1 MGVPVSLLIMMRVTL
16 RTMLLLLLVTAL
28 SIGGVQSADYTSL
41 NLEASVYVDGVIGIM
56 YNVSVDP
63 TLARVSIPLFGSQLS
78 SLLIL
83 NENNIPL
90 VNTVNGSSITVDTL
104 GASGLKVSYVTQD
117 LTKKIGTLWTFNIT
131 APGNIDVLLPSGATI
146 VSLSQIPINVQT
158 LDGRSLITFP
168 AGPLSVSYIVTAMG
182 TKEHA
187 QATIQ
192 DAEATIN
199 LIKTSGVST
208 KTADSLLSQS
218 KTSFGVGDYLKAD
231 LLASQAKEAGLEAE
245 TQRKEADSVIQNA
258 QFAIEKAKTEGR
270 TSKLSDAQ
278 NLLQNA
284 RSGFESGDY
293 TKAVSLADQALQ
305 TAANSVKDNYTL
317 PLIGAGV
324 VVIGLAVFILMRRRG
339 KSEPKSSPKKSKE
352 VEGAVN
358 LDAIFSKNL
367 DLRVDDKE
375 VIRFLSERGGE
386 AFANEIR
393 ERFDIPRTT
402 AWRMIRR
409 LIGMGIVE
417 EKKIGGQSLIFIVK
431 KYRGEPKT

>member
-1 MGVPVSLLIMMRVTL
+1 MMRVTL
-16 RTMLLLLLVTAL
+16 RTILLLFLITAL
-28 SIGGVQSADYTSL
+28 SVRGVQSADYTPL
-41 NLEASVYVDGVIGIM
+41 NLEASIYVDGVIGIT
-56 YNVSVDP
+56 YSVSVDP

-78 SLLIL
+78 SLLVL

-90 VNTVNGSSITVDTL
+90 VNAVNNSSITVDTL
-104 GASGLKVSYVTQD
+104 GALGLKVTYVTQD

-199 LIKTSGVST
+199 LIKAGGVST
-208 KTADSLLSQS
+208 NAADGLLAQS

-231 LLASQAKEAGLEAE
+231 LLASQSKEAGLEAE
-245 TQRKEADSVIQNA
+245 TQRKEADSIIQNA
-258 QFAIEKAKTEGR
+258 QSAIEKAKTEGR

-278 NLLQNA
+278 DLLQNA
-284 RSGFESGDY
+284 RSSFTSGDY
-293 TKAVSLADQALQ
+293 AKAVSLADQASQ
-305 TAANSVKDNYTL
+305 TAANSVKDDYTL
-317 PLIGAGV
+317 LLIGASI
-324 VVIGLAVFILMRRRG
+324 VVIGLAVLILMRLRG
-339 KSEPKSSPKKSKE
+339 KSEPKSSPLKSKE
-352 VEGAVN
+352 IEGSVS
-358 LDAIFSKNL
+358 LDAIFSKNS

-393 ERFDIPRTT
+393 DRFDIPRTT

-431 KYRGEPKT
+431 KYRGEPKA

>member
-1 MGVPVSLLIMMRVTL
+1 MIMMRVTL
-16 RTMLLLLLVTAL
+16 RTILLLLLITAL
-28 SIGGVQSADYTSL
+28 SIRGVQSADYTPL
-41 NLEASVYVDGVIGIM
+41 NLEASIYVDGVIGIT
-56 YNVSVDP
+56 YSVSVDP
-63 TLARVSIPLFGSQLS
+63 TLARVNIPLFGSQFS
-78 SLLIL
+78 SLLVL

-90 VNTVNGSSITVDTL
+90 VNAVNGSSITVDTL
-104 GASGLKVSYVTQD
+104 GALGLKVSYVTQD

-131 APGNIDVLLPSGATI
+131 APENIDVLLPSGATI

-158 LDGRSLITFP
+158 LDGRSLVTFP
-168 AGPLSVSYIVTAMG
+168 SGKLSVSYIVTVMG

-199 LIKTSGVST
+199 LIKISGVLT
-208 KTADSLLSQS
+208 KAADSLLTQS
-218 KTSFGVGDYLKAD
+218 KTSFSNGDYLKAD
-231 LLASQAKEAGLEAE
+231 LFASQAKEAGLEAE
-245 TQRKEADSVIQNA
+245 TQRKEADSIMQNA
-258 QFAIEKAKTEGR
+258 QSAIEKAKTEGR

-278 NLLQNA
+278 SLLQNA
-284 RSGFESGDY
+284 RSSFESGDY

-305 TAANSVKDNYTL
+305 TAANSVKDDNTL
-317 PLIGAGV
+317 LLIGTGIVA
-324 VVIGLAVFILMRRRG
+324 IGLAVFILMRRRG
-339 KSEPKSSPKKSKE
+339 KSEPRASPQKSKE

-358 LDAIFSKNL
+358 LDVVFSKNS
-367 DLRVDDKE
+367 DLRVDDRE

-393 ERFDIPRTT
+393 DRFDIPRTT

>member
-1 MGVPVSLLIMMRVTL
+1 MRITL
-16 RTMLLLLLVTAL
+16 KTILLLLLVTAL
-28 SIGGVQSADYTSL
+28 SIRGVQSADYTPL
-41 NLEASVYVDGVIGIM
+41 NLEASVYVDGVIGIT
-56 YNVSVDP
+56 YNISVDP
-63 TLARVSIPLFGSQLS
+63 TLARVSIPLFGSQFS
-78 SLLIL
+78 SLLVL

-90 VNTVNGSSITVDTL
+90 VNVVNNSSIAVDTL
-104 GASGLKVSYVTQD
+104 GASGLQISYITQD

-146 VSLSQIPINVQT
+146 VSLSQIPINIQT
-158 LDGRSLITFP
+158 VEGRSSVTFP

-187 QATIQ
+187 QVTIQ
-192 DAEATIN
+192 DAEVSIN
-199 LIKTSGVST
+199 LIKAGGVST
-208 KTADSLLSQS
+208 KTADSLLAQS
-218 KTSFGVGDYLKAD
+218 KTSFNTGDYLKAD

-245 TQRKEADSVIQNA
+245 TQRNIADNAIKNA
-258 QFAIEKAKTEGR
+258 QSAIDKAKTEGR

-284 RSGFESGDY
+284 KSSYETGDY
-293 TKAVSLADQALQ
+293 TKTVSLADQASQ
-305 TAANSVKDNYTL
+305 TAANSVEGNNTL
-317 PLIGAGV
+317 LLFGAGAAIIGV
-324 VVIGLAVFILMRRRG
+324 AVIILMRRRG
-339 KSEPKSSPKKSKE
+339 KSESKPSPPKSKE
-352 VEGAVN
+352 VEGSVN
-358 LDAIFSKNL
+358 FEMIFSKNS

-375 VIRFLSERGGE
+375 VIRFLSDRGGE

-393 ERFDIPRTT
+393 DRFDIPRTT

-431 KYRGEPKT
+431 KYRGEPKV

>member
-1 MGVPVSLLIMMRVTL
+1 MRVTL
-16 RTMLLLLLVTAL
+16 RTILLLFLITAL
-28 SIGGVQSADYTSL
+28 SIRGVQSADYTPL
-41 NLEASVYVDGVIGIM
+41 NLEASIYVDGVIGIT

-90 VNTVNGSSITVDTL
+90 VNSVNGSSITVDTL
-104 GASGLKVSYVTQD
+104 GASGLKVTYVTQD

-158 LDGRSLITFP
+158 LDGRSLVTFP

-199 LIKTSGVST
+199 LIKASGVST
-208 KTADSLLSQS
+208 NAADGLLAQS

-258 QFAIEKAKTEGR
+258 QSAIEKAKTEG
-270 TSKLSDAQ
+270 TNHQ
-278 NLLQNA
+278 
-284 RSGFESGDY
+284 
-293 TKAVSLADQALQ
+293 
-305 TAANSVKDNYTL
+305 
-317 PLIGAGV
+317 
-324 VVIGLAVFILMRRRG
+324 VIRC
-339 KSEPKSSPKKSKE
+339 SEP
-352 VEGAVN
+352 
-358 LDAIFSKNL
+358 IT
-367 DLRVDDKE
+367 
-375 VIRFLSERGGE
+375 ER
-386 AFANEIR
+386 
-393 ERFDIPRTT
+393 
-402 AWRMIRR
+402 
-409 LIGMGIVE
+409 
-417 EKKIGGQSLIFIVK
+417 
-431 KYRGEPKT
+431 